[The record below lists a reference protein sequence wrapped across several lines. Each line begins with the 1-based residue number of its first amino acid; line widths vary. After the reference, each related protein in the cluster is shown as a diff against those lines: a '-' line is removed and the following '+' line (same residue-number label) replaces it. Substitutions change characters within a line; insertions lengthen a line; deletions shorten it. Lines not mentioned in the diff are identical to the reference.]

1 MEPWEEARRESKREV
16 RRVKNWIGEVSLLE
30 D

>member
-16 RRVKNWIGEVSLLE
+16 RRVKNWNGEVSLRGS
-30 D
+30 